1 MDPTCGHDQRARSN
15 AKDDRRSL
23 CQVRHND
30 AGHRNEERPSAR
42 QTASTSIIAIAIF
55 APELANLTPDDN
67 LAWAIYLSLNEAVK
81 GLLCLALGLT
91 VPRLRYYGFAAAV
104 WFVTQAM
111 DEMTNGNLFTEHT
124 YEYPLLTLLGI
135 AAYIATRK

>member
-1 MDPTCGHDQRARSN
+1 
-15 AKDDRRSL
+15 
-23 CQVRHND
+23 
-30 AGHRNEERPSAR
+30 
-42 QTASTSIIAIAIF
+42 
-55 APELANLTPDDN
+55 
-67 LAWAIYLSLNEAVK
+67 
-81 GLLCLALGLT
+81 LALGLT

-124 YEYPLLTLLGI
+124 YEYPLLPLLGI